1 MLFGRAFGAPII
13 PFLAIVSFYS
23 KLLLRKGKEDN
34 ITKIL
39 RLIAPGTPI
48 RDGLE
53 NIERNK
59 WTLKMKKN
67 SNLKYKFE
75 FFFSC

>member
-1 MLFGRAFGAPII
+1 M
-13 PFLAIVSFYS
+13 S
-23 KLLLRKGKEDN
+23 KKEGYGRKGIFGN
-34 ITKIL
+34 INHYDEKG
-39 RLIAPGTPI
+39 R

-75 FFFSC
+75 FFFRFIRIIFEFLA

>member
-1 MLFGRAFGAPII
+1 M
-13 PFLAIVSFYS
+13 
-23 KLLLRKGKEDN
+23 RKGKEDN

-75 FFFSC
+75 FFFSL

>member
-1 MLFGRAFGAPII
+1 MADQGEAYGCGVA
-13 PFLAIVSFYS
+13 A
-23 KLLLRKGKEDN
+23 GGCGGCGEDC
-34 ITKIL
+34 
-39 RLIAPGTPI
+39 R

-75 FFFSC
+75 FFFSS

>member
-1 MLFGRAFGAPII
+1 M
-13 PFLAIVSFYS
+13 S
-23 KLLLRKGKEDN
+23 KKEGYRRKGIFGN
-34 ITKIL
+34 IIMM
-39 RLIAPGTPI
+39 RRGR

-75 FFFSC
+75 FFFSS

>member
-1 MLFGRAFGAPII
+1 MADQGGAGGCGVKKKDTAEKESLEISIIMMRRGR
-13 PFLAIVSFYS
+13 
-23 KLLLRKGKEDN
+23 
-34 ITKIL
+34 
-39 RLIAPGTPI
+39 

-75 FFFSC
+75 FFFSL